1 VGDTRGLWECLHRV
15 DRVGYPADCLEREL
29 IAWLAAAQASCLS
42 YVVATSFKCITFLLM
57 PTRQQPVRAWMPRP
71 PFARSYTAILWRW
84 APIVAIYT
92 LRTLVSLGL
101 EQVKVTSEVH
111 VDQGLAAHL
120 LLLT

>member
-1 VGDTRGLWECLHRV
+1 MISNKNRIAL
-15 DRVGYPADCLEREL
+15 GYEM
-29 IAWLAAAQASCLS
+29 LS
-42 YVVATSFKCITFLLM
+42 QKHILKQTS
-57 PTRQQPVRAWMPRP
+57 QPVRAWMPRP